1 LIHPIN
7 VVDIEGMLRVV
18 QAQQLHVSGDGG
30 LNDMP
35 IKAATTTVCALSIA
49 CCWNVGH
56 ALSYLLLSITFE

>member
-1 LIHPIN
+1 
-7 VVDIEGMLRVV
+7 
-18 QAQQLHVSGDGG
+18 